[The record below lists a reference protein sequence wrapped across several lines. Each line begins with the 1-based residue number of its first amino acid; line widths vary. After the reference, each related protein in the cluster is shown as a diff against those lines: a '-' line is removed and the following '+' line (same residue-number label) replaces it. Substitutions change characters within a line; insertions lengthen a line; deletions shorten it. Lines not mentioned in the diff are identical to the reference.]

1 MDDPLALPAPCLVV
15 LIGPSGA
22 GKTTWAEAHFPGP
35 AVVSSDRLRAVV
47 GAGEDDLTA
56 SADAFAL
63 LESIVAHRLRRR
75 LTTVVDTTGL
85 EPERRQAWV
94 RAARKT
100 DVTPVAVTFDVP
112 AAECR
117 ERNRR
122 RDKRVPE
129 HVITAQR
136 RAFVEQQ
143 PGLGDE
149 GFEQVLTPVVVR
161 TAPRHVVRAAEA
173 ATATSVPD
181 RTSLRFGLQVPVFT
195 WPGGPAEIGPRLASV
210 AAAAEEAGF
219 TSLWL
224 MDHLRQIP
232 LFGPPW
238 LDMLESWTTLGF
250 LAAATSTIRLG
261 TMVTPI
267 TFRHVGHLG
276 KVVATLD
283 VLSGGRATCGLGL
296 GWFADEHRAL
306 GIPFPP
312 VAERYALLEDALELL
327 PLLWGPGTPS
337 YQGRRLQVPEAL
349 CYPRPLQARVPI
361 MVGGGGERRTLA
373 LVARHADA
381 CNIVGEAAV
390 VRRKLAALH
399 RHCADVGR
407 DPSSVELTQLSTTI
421 VGRDAVEV
429 AGLVEQTRPRRTAA
443 ERWATRTNA
452 GTVADQVARYR
463 ELAAAGVGT
472 AIVSL
477 PDLRAAGAVER
488 FAGVIDAFR

>member
-1 MDDPLALPAPCLVV
+1 
-15 LIGPSGA
+15 
-22 GKTTWAEAHFPGP
+22 
-35 AVVSSDRLRAVV
+35 
-47 GAGEDDLTA
+47 
-56 SADAFAL
+56 
-63 LESIVAHRLRRR
+63 
-75 LTTVVDTTGL
+75 
-85 EPERRQAWV
+85 
-94 RAARKT
+94 
-100 DVTPVAVTFDVP
+100 
-112 AAECR
+112 
-117 ERNRR
+117 
-122 RDKRVPE
+122 
-129 HVITAQR
+129 
-136 RAFVEQQ
+136 
-143 PGLGDE
+143 
-149 GFEQVLTPVVVR
+149 VVR
-161 TAPRHVVRAAEA
+161 TAPRHVVQAAVAAASPEA
-173 ATATSVPD
+173 SAAP
-181 RTSLRFGLQVPVFT
+181 TSLRFGLQVPVFT
-195 WPGGPAEIGPRLASV
+195 WPGGPAEIGPRLA
-210 AAAAEEAGF
+210 AIATAAEEAGF

-267 TFRHVGHLG
+267 TFRHVGHLA
-276 KVVATLD
+276 KVVATVD

-296 GWFADEHRAL
+296 GWFADEHHAL

-337 YQGRRLQVPEAL
+337 YHGRRLQVPEAL

-390 VRRKLAALH
+390 VRRKVAALH
-399 RHCADVGR
+399 RHCAEADR
-407 DPSSVELTQLSTTI
+407 DPSTVEVTQLSTTI
-421 VGRDAVEV
+421 VGRDAAEV
-429 AGLVEQTRPRRTAA
+429 AGLVERTRPRRTAA
-443 ERWATRTNA
+443 EQWAARTNA
-452 GTVADQVARYR
+452 GTVADQVGRYR

-477 PDLRAAGAVER
+477 PDLADITAVER
-488 FAGVIDAFR
+488 FAGVIDTFR